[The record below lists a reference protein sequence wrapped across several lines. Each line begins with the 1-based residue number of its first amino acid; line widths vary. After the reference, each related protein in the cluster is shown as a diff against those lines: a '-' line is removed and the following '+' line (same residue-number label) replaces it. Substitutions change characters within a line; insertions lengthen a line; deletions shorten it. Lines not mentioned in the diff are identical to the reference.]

1 MLWIS
6 LKMPRTSRSRPV
18 VGGGDPAETGTL
30 VPPRRGDGV
39 GLALYLVGAERGG
52 RYPLPSAGT
61 LTIGRGRDCE
71 VVVDDPMASR
81 RHARLH
87 VGETL
92 AIEDLGSANGIT
104 LAKERLPAG
113 ERRPLAVDEPFLIG
127 ALALVVRS
135 AGLPY
140 LSPQRLV
147 TASSFLARVG
157 RISQP
162 FGLARIKSSR
172 VVEPRWFEAIL
183 GGAMAKEDLF
193 IAIQSGEAAIF
204 HAGTDAAE
212 LEALMN
218 ACLAELASWEAPASG
233 EMASFDPRATVN
245 VGAAV
250 GDFLR
255 GGRVIELRRGS
266 IVLSDPKM
274 IDLHEVIRRV
284 ARTQVNVLILGETG
298 VGKDVMAS
306 LLHELSPRRDRPF
319 LKLNCATFS
328 PALLE
333 SELFG
338 HEKGAFTGAAAAKVG
353 LLENA
358 DGGTVF
364 LDELGEMPAEVQ
376 AKLLHTIE
384 TRQVLRIGS
393 LKPRAI
399 DVRFVAATNRDLE
412 ADTARGTFRSDLFYR
427 LDTVQIRVPPLRE
440 RPSEVVPLA
449 ERFLEQARAQFGLGR
464 MTFSP
469 AALAAI
475 KAHHWPGNVRQL
487 RNAVERA
494 ALLGDRP
501 ALEPEDLDIPRA
513 AGGPGRTPATVPAV
527 AAPDPGASWSEARQ
541 ADEKAQITAALEKTG
556 GNQSQAAKVLGMPR
570 RTLVRKLAQY
580 GLRKGED

>member
-1 MLWIS
+1 MLWVS
-6 LKMPRTSRSRPV
+6 LKMRRTSRSRPV
-18 VGGGDPAETGTL
+18 VGGGADPAEAGTL

-52 RYPLPSAGT
+52 RFPLPSAGT

-87 VGETL
+87 VGEAL
-92 AIEDLGSANGIT
+92 ALEDLGSANGIT
-104 LAKERLPAG
+104 LAAERLPAG
-113 ERRPLAVDEPFLIG
+113 EQRPLAVDQPFLIG
-127 ALALVVRS
+127 SLALVVRP

-140 LSPQRLV
+140 LSPQRVV
-147 TASSFLARVG
+147 TASSFLARVA
-157 RISQP
+157 RIAQP
-162 FGLARIKSSR
+162 FGLVRIKSSR

-183 GGAMAKEDLF
+183 GGAMAPDDLF
-193 IAIQSGEAAIF
+193 IAVQSGEAALF
-204 HAGTDAAE
+204 HAGSDGVE

-218 ACLAELASWEAPASG
+218 ACLAELASWEIPASG
-233 EMASFDPRATVN
+233 EVLSFDPRATVN
-245 VGAAV
+245 VGSAV

-274 IDLHEVIRRV
+274 VDLHDVIRRV

-306 LLHELSPRRDRPF
+306 LLHELSPRKDRPF

-338 HEKGAFTGAAAAKVG
+338 HEKGAFTGATASKVG

-358 DGGTVF
+358 GGGTVF

-384 TRQVLRIGS
+384 NREVLRIGS

-412 ADTARGTFRSDLFYR
+412 ADAARGSFRSDLFYR

-449 ERFLEQARAQFGLGR
+449 ERFLEQARVQFGLGR
-464 MTFSP
+464 MTLSP
-469 AALAAI
+469 DALAAI
-475 KAHHWPGNVRQL
+475 RAHHWPGNVRQL

-501 ALEPEDLDIPRA
+501 VLEPEDLDIPRSS
-513 AGGPGRTPATVPAV
+513 RTPVTVEPAP
-527 AAPDPGASWSEARQ
+527 AESWSETRQ
-541 ADEKAQITAALEKTG
+541 AEEKSHIEEALQRSG
-556 GNQSQAAKVLGMPR
+556 GNQSQAAKLLGMPR

-580 GLRKGED
+580 GLSKRKED